1 MTNNILQK
9 FKETC
14 QIMNSEFIDGLK
26 DNIKDSYLYG
36 TISNKE
42 RIDRI
47 SKLTEVDKICTALD
61 TDIIIVKNH

>member
-14 QIMNSEFIDGLK
+14 QIMNSEFIDALK
-26 DNIKDSYLYG
+26 DNIKDSYLDG
-36 TISNKE
+36 RISNKE

-47 SKLTEVDKICTALD
+47 SKLTKVDEICTAYKSEEHD
-61 TDIIIVKNH
+61 GQ

>member
-1 MTNNILQK
+1 MTDNIIQK

-14 QIMNSEFIDGLK
+14 QIMNSKFIDGLK

-36 TISNKE
+36 TTSNKE

-47 SKLTEVDKICTALD
+47 DKLNKVDKICT
-61 TDIIIVKNH
+61 TIKSVS

>member
-14 QIMNSEFIDGLK
+14 QIMNPKFIDGLK
-26 DNIKDSYLYG
+26 DNIKDSYSYG

-47 SKLTEVDKICTALD
+47 NKLTKINEICTAYLA
-61 TDIIIVKNH
+61 HHPS

>member
-14 QIMNSEFIDGLK
+14 QIMSSEFIDGLK
-26 DNIKDSYLYG
+26 DNIKDSYLDG
-36 TISNKE
+36 RISNKE

-47 SKLTEVDKICTALD
+47 SKLTKVDEICTALKS
-61 TDIIIVKNH
+61 VL

>member
-1 MTNNILQK
+1 MTNDILQK

-26 DNIKDSYLYG
+26 DNIKDSYLDG
-36 TISNKE
+36 RISNKE

-47 SKLTEVDKICTALD
+47 SKLTKVDEICTALKS
-61 TDIIIVKNH
+61 VL